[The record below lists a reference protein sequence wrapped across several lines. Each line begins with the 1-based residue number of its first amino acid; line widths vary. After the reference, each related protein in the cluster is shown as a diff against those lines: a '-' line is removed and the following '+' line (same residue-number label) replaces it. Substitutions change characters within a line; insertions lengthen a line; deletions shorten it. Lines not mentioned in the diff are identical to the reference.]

1 MRQDLRFSSK
11 SPLLFLVPKQFNPFC
26 FAFPSCGFFKKQHV
40 FIQHIIL
47 FRFTQQLCLENW
59 IMAVRYISIFWCITS
74 LLLKDNRDAFF
85 PLGAQ
90 FSTALS
96 HVITSPILLTC
107 YLCAACVP
115 VYGLKKMLVYR
126 THSMPYSSP
135 EVKCVEIKRL
145 CLNLI
150 SEKTEDRG
158 LNSLILDPYKRP

>member
-1 MRQDLRFSSK
+1 
-11 SPLLFLVPKQFNPFC
+11 
-26 FAFPSCGFFKKQHV
+26 
-40 FIQHIIL
+40 
-47 FRFTQQLCLENW
+47 
-59 IMAVRYISIFWCITS
+59 MAVRYISIFWCITS

-90 FSTALS
+90 FSTALG
-96 HVITSPILLTC
+96 HVITSPVLLTC

-115 VYGLKKMLVYR
+115 VYGFKKMLVYR

-150 SEKTEDRG
+150 SEMTEDRRSKQ
-158 LNSLILDPYKRP
+158 LNLRPLQKALEFKHYLWHSSCFYWK